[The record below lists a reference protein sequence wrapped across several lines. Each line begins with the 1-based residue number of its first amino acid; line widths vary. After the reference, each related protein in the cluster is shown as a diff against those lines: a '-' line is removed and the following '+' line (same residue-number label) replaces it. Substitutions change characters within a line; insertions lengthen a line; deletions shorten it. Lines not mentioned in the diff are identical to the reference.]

1 VGLLEVVGDVGEV
14 DEELVYEV
22 KEWVSI
28 DFGIVMVVTFVR

>member
-1 VGLLEVVGDVGEV
+1 VGLLEVAGDVGEV